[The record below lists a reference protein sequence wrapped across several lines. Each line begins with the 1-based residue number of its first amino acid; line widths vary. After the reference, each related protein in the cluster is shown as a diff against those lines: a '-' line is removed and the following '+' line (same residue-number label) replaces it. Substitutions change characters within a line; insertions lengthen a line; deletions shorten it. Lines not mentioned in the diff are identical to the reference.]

1 VSEVALTGR
10 ISSVARFRR
19 SPHLIVY
26 WQDDRLVARELIS
39 GRVVRAAPAVLGT
52 LEFFSRWR
60 TAGELARRLG
70 AEDRTAVQSVMESL
84 VRYGLLV
91 SSEGNG
97 ASSPTLSNG
106 WSEWGPEAALFHHAT
121 RNVSYAA
128 SVPAEARLR
137 RKAARQLP
145 PSPVK
150 VTRGPRVRLPR
161 PALQMDLCDTL
172 RERRTWR
179 RFGRRPV
186 TREALATLLG
196 LTWGIQQWV
205 DLDGYGP
212 TPLTTSPSPGARH
225 SVEAYV
231 LVRRIHDVPR
241 GLYHYDADKHALVRM
256 PCRRPKLPSDYL
268 PTQTWYNGASALV
281 FMASVFA
288 RAQWRYSDSR
298 TYRSLLAEV
307 GHQAQTFCLVATA
320 LGLAP
325 FCSMALA
332 DSTIERDL
340 GLDGVSE
347 AVMYSVGVGARPH
360 GVAWAPWSGTSRTPR
375 RTLAKPFGG
384 GRVL

>member
-1 VSEVALTGR
+1 LTGR
-10 ISSVARFRR
+10 SDSVARFKR

-26 WQDDRLVARELIS
+26 WQDHRLVAREIVS
-39 GRVVRAAPAVLGT
+39 GRIVRAAPAVLGM

-60 TAGELARRLG
+60 TAEEFARRLDV
-70 AEDRTAVQSVMESL
+70 ENRTAVRSILKSL
-84 VRYGLLV
+84 VRHGLLV
-91 SSEGNG
+91 SWNGNG
-97 ASSPTLSNG
+97 ASSPTLSDG
-106 WSEWGPEAALFHHAT
+106 WGEWGLEAALFHHAT
-121 RNVSYAA
+121 RNVSYAEPR
-128 SVPAEARLR
+128 SAEARLR
-137 RKAARQLP
+137 RKAAREAP
-145 PSPVK
+145 PLPVK
-150 VTRGPRVRLPR
+150 VTRGPRLRLPR
-161 PALQMDLCDTL
+161 PALQMDLSEAL

-179 RFGRRPV
+179 RFGRQRV
-186 TREALATLLG
+186 TRDALATLLG

-205 DLDGYGP
+205 DLEGYGR

-231 LVRRIHDVPR
+231 LVRRIDDVPI

-256 PCRRPKLPSDYL
+256 PCRRPKRPSDYL

-347 AVMYSVGVGARPH
+347 AVMYSVGVGTRPQ
-360 GVAWAPWSGTSRTPR
+360 GVAWAPWPGTASTPR
-375 RTLAKPFGG
+375 RTLAKPLGG